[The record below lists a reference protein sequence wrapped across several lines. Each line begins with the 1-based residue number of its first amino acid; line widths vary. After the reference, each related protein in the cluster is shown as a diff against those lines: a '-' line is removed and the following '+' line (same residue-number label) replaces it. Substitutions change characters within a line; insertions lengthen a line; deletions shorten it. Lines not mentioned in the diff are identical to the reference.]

1 MQRKQ
6 GKPYQNKVTVNKDL
20 PPTGQKKHYNWQIHL
35 RTMHI
40 ISPTDTNINTDNMKA
55 TKKNY
60 AESDYRMA
68 VVLLKLTV
76 IEMLHVC
83 LH

>member
-1 MQRKQ
+1 
-6 GKPYQNKVTVNKDL
+6 
-20 PPTGQKKHYNWQIHL
+20 
-35 RTMHI
+35 MHI
-40 ISPTDTNINTDNMKA
+40 ISPTGTNINTDNMKA